1 MRDNFKSA
9 TMRFSLLLV
18 TATSFVSCGGS
29 SSSPPSSTSNSS
41 DASAYLAGSCTLKE
55 PGEFYDTCFMTRS
68 TVSASA
74 DAKLFC
80 ESVAIGT
87 YSTTSCTPDLF
98 ARTCEIEGTIKK
110 SGQTLSETT
119 INYYTKASTTKCL
132 SPGIEKS
139 ISNGASGA
147 AASASTTG
155 PSPLDYY
162 RSVTSAAP
170 GTVLGSCT
178 STSTNYCYEVFSHF
192 YLAAT
197 EKAYCLKHASQTWSD
212 TGCRPDLEGAR
223 SPGQCKNI
231 NISDNQPTVNSYMY
245 GWGPIQA
252 QSFCNPRTLT
262 AQKIIWVPN

>member
-1 MRDNFKSA
+1 MRDNFKSG
-9 TMRFSLLLV
+9 TMGFSLLLI

-29 SSSPPSSTSNSS
+29 LSYPPSSTSNSS
-41 DASAYLAGSCTLKE
+41 DAAAYLAGSCTLKE
-55 PGEFYDTCFMTRS
+55 PGESYDSCFMTRS
-68 TVSASA
+68 TVSTSA

-80 ESVAIGT
+80 ESVAVGT
-87 YSTTSCTPDLF
+87 YSTKACNPDLF
-98 ARTCEIEGTIKK
+98 ARTCEIEETIKK
-110 SGQTLSETT
+110 NGQTSSQTT

-139 ISNGASGA
+139 ISNVASS
-147 AASASTTG
+147 AASSTSTTG
-155 PSPLDYY
+155 PSPIDYY
-162 RSVTSAAP
+162 TSVTSAAP
-170 GTVLGSCT
+170 GTLLGSCT

-212 TGCRPDLEGAR
+212 TGCQPDLGGAR

-231 NISDNQPTVNSYMY
+231 NISDNQPTKNSYMY
-245 GWGPIQA
+245 GWGSIDA